1 MIRSILVVVDDSG
14 SSLAGA
20 RCAFDLARRCG
31 AYVEIRRS
39 KFVPIGGLTSKTM
52 LDLGLL
58 ERADKRISAVLKS
71 FREDAGGH
79 ATASFEAH
87 EIDGDPLAQT
97 GLEAVAHDV
106 IILGN
111 QILFCVDRE
120 LGMLPSCGN
129 RIGGYAPPA
138 VILLCEPTVA
148 PILVDF
154 DEARRFPNTTHA
166 GAAPIDGAAPDTR
179 AHRQSHKVEE
189 LVRQGHNVR
198 QDAVRRPTDTATAS
212 S

>member
-71 FREDAGGH
+71 FREDAGGTRRR
-79 ATASFEAH
+79 ASKRTRLTAIRLH
-87 EIDGDPLAQT
+87 K
-97 GLEAVAHDV
+97 
-106 IILGN
+106 LGWK
-111 QILFCVDRE
+111 
-120 LGMLPSCGN
+120 PS
-129 RIGGYAPPA
+129 PM
-138 VILLCEPTVA
+138 T
-148 PILVDF
+148 
-154 DEARRFPNTTHA
+154 
-166 GAAPIDGAAPDTR
+166 
-179 AHRQSHKVEE
+179 S
-189 LVRQGHNVR
+189 
-198 QDAVRRPTDTATAS
+198 
-212 S
+212 

>member
-111 QILFCVDRE
+111 QILFCVDRQ

-154 DEARRFPNTTHA
+154 DEARRFRRLLPIRSGVPVPVTIRS
-166 GAAPIDGAAPDTR
+166 AARACSASNVVGCPISPLQET
-179 AHRQSHKVEE
+179 
-189 LVRQGHNVR
+189 
-198 QDAVRRPTDTATAS
+198 
-212 S
+212 